1 MKPKASLTQP
11 KSFGDKIDFNEY
23 WNVIR
28 DQRYLIIATF
38 ICVFASCLFYLY
50 KAPRIYQ
57 ATVSLQVDKDSDN
70 ALAGV
75 KGVVV
80 QNRQDPDY
88 LQTVAKNLKSRTLV
102 KAVIK
107 DLKLESDVRYRNSK
121 DVIKSVSEDITVA
134 PIRATRLIEVKA
146 NHTDPQKAAL
156 VVNTLVSTFIK
167 SNTDDQSS
175 KSMEA
180 YKLLTEEAKSM
191 KTKVDRDEEAVHR
204 FKESNQVVSFDDTEN
219 VVLLALKQRQLDLER
234 AVSESISKTQLANEL
249 DNLIKGGLSADGAQM
264 AVLQQ
269 HGGRLTGIQ
278 ELKKSLTE
286 KESQLANM
294 TQRYRAEHPT
304 IVRLKDEVGSLR
316 RAFERESRGLVEAVR
331 AEARIAQSVEVA
343 FRKALGDQEQ
353 KLLTMN
359 KLKILHDSLNRE
371 LQQSKLLYEKIT
383 SRLKEIEVTANFK
396 DKNITAVDMADTPLK
411 PIKPSV
417 LLTLLL
423 GALGGL
429 AVAIGLAFFVDYI
442 NDTIKTQDDIEA
454 HLQVPFLGYVPS
466 IRRESVMERDLE
478 AHTNPTSI
486 SSEGFRTLRAAIA
499 LAQTPENLRTVVVTS
514 TIPSEGKSLVASN
527 YAIVSAQ
534 SGLRTL
540 LVDADLRRPSVHK
553 PFGIESTVGLSAYL
567 LEQVTD
573 ISEII
578 HTSKVPN
585 LDVVCCGSIPMIPS
599 ELIGSKRMEKF
610 LLEMRDRYDRV
621 VFDCPPVGAV
631 SDALVLGTLA
641 DGVVFVVKFNKIH
654 RDHAV
659 KSVQRIQSAG
669 INIFGVVIND
679 IDYKNSQYYY
689 SEYYSNQIASPEF
702 GEAGGQPA
710 AAVAG
715 VPLAAVGANGAG
727 HAGGSNGAVK
737 TASVPLTATLAVNPR
752 RPSVSDRAVFKVNR
766 NS

>member
-1 MKPKASLTQP
+1 MNSKGSLTQS
-11 KSFGDKIDFNEY
+11 KSLGDKIDFNEY
-23 WNVIR
+23 WNVLR

-57 ATVSLQVDKDSDN
+57 ATVSLMVDRNSDN
-70 ALAGV
+70 PLGV
-75 KGVVV
+75 KGVVMTD
-80 QNRQDPDY
+80 RQDPDY

-102 KAVIK
+102 KTLIEEEK
-107 DLKLESDVRYRNSK
+107 LKTDVRYSNSR
-121 DVIKSVSEDITVA
+121 DLIKSVSEDITVA
-134 PIRATRLIEVKA
+134 PIRATRLIEVKV
-146 NHTDPQKAAL
+146 NHTDPEKAARMA
-156 VVNTLVSTFIK
+156 NTLVTNYIK
-167 SNTDDQSS
+167 QNSDDQSS
-175 KSMEA
+175 KSQEA
-180 YKLLTEEAKSM
+180 FKNLTEEAKTM
-191 KTKVDRDEEAVHR
+191 KSKVDRDEVAVHR
-204 FKESNQVVSFDDTEN
+204 FKEENQVVSFDDTEN
-219 VVLLALKQRQLDLER
+219 PVLLGLKQRQLDLER
-234 AVSESISKTQLANEL
+234 SLSESITKTQLANEL
-249 DNLIKGGLSADGAQM
+249 DNLVKGGLSAEGAQM

-269 HGGRLTGIQ
+269 HGGKLSAIQ
-278 ELKKSLTE
+278 DLKKSLTE
-286 KESQLANM
+286 KESQLANLA
-294 TQRYRAEHPT
+294 QRYRDEHPT
-304 IVRLKDEVGSLR
+304 IVRLRDEVRSLR
-316 RAFERESRGLVEAVR
+316 GAFERESRALVDAVR
-331 AEARIAQSVEVA
+331 ADARIAQSVEVA

-383 SRLKEIEVTANFK
+383 SRLKEVEVTSSFK
-396 DKNITAVDMADTPLK
+396 DKNIKPVDMADAPLK

-417 LLTLLL
+417 VLTLLL

-429 AVAIGLAFFVDYI
+429 AVALGLAFFVDYV

-466 IRRESVMERDLE
+466 IKRESVVERDLE
-478 AHTNPTSI
+478 AHSNPTSI
-486 SSEGFRTLRAAIA
+486 SSEGFRTLRAAMS
-499 LAQTPENLRTVVVTS
+499 LSQAQENLRTIVVTS

-553 PFGIESTVGLSAYL
+553 AFGIDSMVGLSAYL
-567 LEQVTD
+567 MEQVTD
-573 ISEII
+573 PAEII

-610 LLEMRDRYDRV
+610 LLDMRDRYDRV
-621 VFDCPPVGAV
+621 VFDCPPVAAV

-659 KSVQRIQSAG
+659 KSIQRLQGAG
-669 INIFGVVIND
+669 INIFGTVVND

-702 GEAGGQPA
+702 GEASG
-710 AAVAG
+710 
-715 VPLAAVGANGAG
+715 GAG
-727 HAGGSNGAVK
+727 AGSTGGSSGTNGGSHSGSTNGSVK
-737 TASVPLTATLAVNPR
+737 TAAAPLTATLRTSTR
-752 RPSVSDRAVFKVNR
+752 RPAGVEKASFKVNR